1 MTPRMHRTIGMLSAG
16 FAFLGVALGALGA
29 HGLKAS
35 VEGLADAADRI
46 RWWET
51 AARYHL
57 VHALALGLTAIVA
70 HHVTTR
76 APRIAAGLFI
86 AGIAVFSGSLYVMG
100 LTGFAGSG
108 RSRRSVASPSS
119 ADGSCCS
126 GRCGACRPAPAR
138 LEAR

>member
-100 LTGFAGSG
+100 LTGIRGLGAITPIGGFAQLGGWLVLLWSM
-108 RSRRSVASPSS
+108 RNLPT
-119 ADGSCCS
+119 
-126 GRCGACRPAPAR
+126 GAGAN
-138 LEAR
+138 